1 MGHNPTETSILCAGI
16 FIYFFH
22 YLEDEHGIPAAQK
35 APFKKL
41 FLSLS
46 LLTSHSAP
54 TPLLSPL
61 STFFYMVSSPF
72 FLRYLYS
79 FSFPF
84 SYFSELAQS
93 SPWVGA
99 SFPFLVLC
107 LGWQSLGYVEKSL
120 CSFPE
125 LWAAWD
131 FLEMPLNL
139 VGPFS
144 FAQMFEVL
152 LAGSAVVIECYW
164 YISWK
169 THHSLET
176 GLFF

>member
-1 MGHNPTETSILCAGI
+1 MQGFSSTFFTTWKMSMDSQQTESTLQQAFPS
-16 FIYFFH
+16 
-22 YLEDEHGIPAAQK
+22 
-35 APFKKL
+35 
-41 FLSLS
+41 SLPS
-46 LLTSHSAP
+46 ASHSAP

-72 FLRYLYS
+72 FLLYLYS

-99 SFPFLVLC
+99 SFPSLVLC

-139 VGPFS
+139 VGPLS

-164 YISWK
+164 NIPWK